1 VFSQLFSWVAVWHVQ
16 NASTQKG
23 EMEELSKKA
32 SAEREKL
39 EKRKGQIDK
48 ELAEIEPMV
57 QEAKSAV
64 GNIKTETLGEIRALR
79 APPDTIRDILEGV
92 LRVMGNPDTSW
103 LAMKRSV
110 NKIYYTSSFC
120 TFCTFLNAFKA
131 CFASDKD
138 VTSWFDVYLD
148 EYSFLA
154 KRGVKEE
161 IQTFDARKIT
171 PETRKAVEA
180 LLKKNR
186 DSFDPKVSIAGKC
199 DILYFLLFDVNY
211 NLTRSL
217 LFIV

>member
-1 VFSQLFSWVAVWHVQ
+1 
-16 NASTQKG
+16 
-23 EMEELSKKA
+23 MEELSKKA

-138 VTSWFDVYLD
+138 VTS
-148 EYSFLA
+148 
-154 KRGVKEE
+154 
-161 IQTFDARKIT
+161 
-171 PETRKAVEA
+171 
-180 LLKKNR
+180 
-186 DSFDPKVSIAGKC
+186 
-199 DILYFLLFDVNY
+199 
-211 NLTRSL
+211 
-217 LFIV
+217 